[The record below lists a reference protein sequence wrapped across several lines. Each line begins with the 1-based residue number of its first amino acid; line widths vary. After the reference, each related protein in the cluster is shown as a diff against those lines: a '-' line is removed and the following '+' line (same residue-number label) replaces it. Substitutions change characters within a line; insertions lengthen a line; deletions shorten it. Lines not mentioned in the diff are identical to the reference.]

1 MGILVARIGAGPLS
15 AIAGCAPSGDPVVTG
30 GKNLYPRL
38 ETVAM

>member
-1 MGILVARIGAGPLS
+1 MGVLVVRVGAGGPS
-15 AIAGCAPSGDPVVTG
+15 AIAGRASSGKPVVTG